1 MPTLLDA
8 VHLPAP
14 ADVDGISLL
23 RGIPEG
29 RAVFAETAQWLNGKE
44 GAPPGAMAYP
54 PILDLIEVEEGSHA
68 LVLKRKWFDRTVTA
82 KLRALRKGP
91 WELIYTPTDR
101 DPLWKLVDLSRD
113 PYGQR
118 DLSKERPEVLVPL
131 QRELKEFLRQDRL
144 RWLDAQDRVVARI
157 EQ

>member
-1 MPTLLDA
+1 MTDLVERLKPYGPQKIILFGSRAKGTATPESDYDVIMVWDTPIPTRFQRMET
-8 VHLPAP
+8 VAP
-14 ADVDGISLL
+14 RIA
-23 RGIPEG
+23 R
-29 RAVFAETAQWLNGKE
+29 F
-44 GAPPGAMAYP
+44 GAP
-54 PILDLIEVEEGSHA
+54 LDL
-68 LVLKRKWFDRTVTA
+68 
-82 KLRALRKGP
+82 
-91 WELIYTPTDR
+91 LIYTPTDR